1 MSSILGH
8 TLAGLVVCE
17 LARCARGETF
27 RSRRW
32 PAVFAGAAM
41 SPDVDTLLGAALGPD
56 RIGWLCIAN
65 RDDPHRGLTHTLAF
79 ALAAGLLGIVFAH
92 GSSARDRL
100 LRIAPW
106 LVLAAVTHLALDALN
121 MGPPLAFFWPISEA
135 RYAWPAVL
143 PPASYS
149 FSVARI
155 LESLTDPF
163 WVTGF
168 RLEAI
173 LLLPLLILARLARF
187 SASEKRPNAALR
199 ARTTTILAGTL
210 AALGLWAAIEAAAQ
224 VVARSTSAPSPALAA
239 LASTEQPWIA
249 SPLVVA
255 FVALL
260 ASSCVLFAGAWRERV
275 PPQSGTATVTTVLVG
290 LLSLV
295 PTAHVVGTLAR
306 TRHEQREVERR
317 DHYPALSWS
326 ADAARVVFSRVH
338 GELSG
343 IYVID
348 VAGHGLSRVA
358 AGGSSPACSP
368 VDAQL
373 AYCAPDSESLVL
385 GTLHDDGFEL
395 TSPPVKRANVS
406 APAWSPDGSMLAFAS
421 SSRSGSAIHVHH
433 TRAAESARTSCV
445 AEHLRYAFDLEWS
458 PDSSRL
464 AFVTQLDDN
473 FEICVLEVAGSRWV
487 RLTNDPADDRGP
499 AWSPDG
505 TRIAFS
511 HTGGESSGVRIV
523 DVHGSTST
531 GLAPDAALVRGASSP
546 RWSPDGSK
554 LLFVRTADRDLCVVG
569 RDAWDH
575 PSVIATNV
583 IGGHWSPDGR
593 RIAVQAHSLDD
604 SRPGHR
610 LFVVDEDGSR
620 RVELMPSDV
629 TPR

>member
-1 MSSILGH
+1 MSSIVAH

-17 LARCARGETF
+17 LARRARDETF

-32 PAVFAGAAM
+32 PAVFAGAAIA
-41 SPDVDTLLGAALGPD
+41 PDVDTLLGAALGPE
-56 RIGWLCIAN
+56 RIDWLCIAN

-79 ALAAGLLGIVFAH
+79 ALATGLLGSVFAP
-92 GSSARDRL
+92 GSSARDRV

-149 FSVARI
+149 FSFAQVLR
-155 LESLTDPF
+155 SLIDPF
-163 WVTGF
+163 WVMGF

-173 LLLPLLILARLARF
+173 VLLPLLILARFARF
-187 SASEKRPNAALR
+187 SASAAGLTAALR
-199 ARTTTILAGTL
+199 ARTTRILAGSL
-210 AALGLWAAIEAAAQ
+210 GVLGLWGSIEAAAQ
-224 VVARSTSAPSPALAA
+224 VVARSSSTPSPALAA
-239 LASTEQPWIA
+239 LVSTEQPWIA

-255 FVALL
+255 FAALL
-260 ASSCVLFAGAWRERV
+260 ASICVLIAGAWRQRV
-275 PPQSGTATVTTVLVG
+275 LPHSRSATETVVLVG

-295 PTAHVVGTLAR
+295 PTVHVVGTLAR
-306 TRHEQREVERR
+306 EHHEQRELDRR
-317 DHYPALSWS
+317 DHYPALSWC

-338 GELSG
+338 GEQSG
-343 IYVID
+343 IHVID

-373 AYCAPDSESLVL
+373 AYCAPDGESLVV
-385 GTLHDDGFEL
+385 GTLHDAGFEL
-395 TSPPVKRANVS
+395 TSPPVTRANVS
-406 APAWSPDGSMLAFAS
+406 APAWSSDGSMLAFAS
-421 SSRSGSAIHVHH
+421 SSRSGSAIYVHR
-433 TRAAESARTSCV
+433 TRAADSARTSCV

-458 PDSSRL
+458 PDASRL

-473 FEICVLEVAGSRWV
+473 FEICVLEVAGSRWA
-487 RLTNDPADDRGP
+487 RLTNDPADDREP
-499 AWSPDG
+499 SWSPDG

-523 DVHGSTST
+523 DVHDFTST
-531 GLAPDAALVRGASSP
+531 GLAPDAGLVRGASSP

-554 LLFVRTADRDLCVVG
+554 LLFVRTADRRLCVVG
-569 RDAWDH
+569 RDAWDR
-575 PSVIATNV
+575 PSVIATDA
-583 IGGHWSPDGR
+583 IGGRWSPDGR
-593 RIAVQAHSLDD
+593 RIAVQAHSLDA